1 MNVNRIVNKTINLV
15 TPQMHKTRREA
26 LASCVSSLLHG
37 NPATVTAIG
46 RGIKSETSD
55 KHSIKRADRL
65 CSNSHLFSE
74 LDGIYTSLC
83 TLFINCSSRPVI
95 LVDWSDLDK
104 SKRHFLIRASLAF
117 DGRSITLYEEVH
129 DLSTKEKPAT
139 HTQFL
144 SRLKAKLGDN
154 VKPIVVTDA
163 GFKTPWFRAVL
174 EQGWDYLGRTRHPN
188 FFTLDK
194 GKKWQCISKFYKR
207 ATTRP
212 KARSGSVNRTTPLEC
227 RFIIYKQAAQGRKDL
242 NRYGK
247 SRQSTNAKK
256 YAKGATDPWL
266 LTTSLK
272 MTRQLGKQA
281 VALYKTRMQIEE
293 EFRDMKSSTFGLG
306 FEQSQTKQLARL
318 KIIILLTTLASLLL
332 LLIGLSV
339 IHSKAHYKYQ
349 ANTTRSKRVLS
360 FQFIARR
367 AIQDKKLK
375 LNGDYFAIFLYNIA
389 HQTQTMTANIR

>member
-1 MNVNRIVNKTINLV
+1 MLV
-15 TPQMHKTRREA
+15 
-26 LASCVSSLLHG
+26 SLLKG

-65 CSNSHLFSE
+65 CSNGHLFSE

-104 SKRHFLIRASLAF
+104 CKRHFLISASLAF

-174 EQGWDYLGRTRHPN
+174 G
-188 FFTLDK
+188 
-194 GKKWQCISKFYKR
+194 
-207 ATTRP
+207 
-212 KARSGSVNRTTPLEC
+212 
-227 RFIIYKQAAQGRKDL
+227 
-242 NRYGK
+242 
-247 SRQSTNAKK
+247 
-256 YAKGATDPWL
+256 
-266 LTTSLK
+266 
-272 MTRQLGKQA
+272 
-281 VALYKTRMQIEE
+281 
-293 EFRDMKSSTFGLG
+293 
-306 FEQSQTKQLARL
+306 
-318 KIIILLTTLASLLL
+318 
-332 LLIGLSV
+332 
-339 IHSKAHYKYQ
+339 
-349 ANTTRSKRVLS
+349 
-360 FQFIARR
+360 
-367 AIQDKKLK
+367 
-375 LNGDYFAIFLYNIA
+375 
-389 HQTQTMTANIR
+389 